1 MAVKKSGAN
10 KGVGTG
16 GSTRRRRRPP
26 ELLAGIDVGS
36 TAMRMKI
43 AEYAPEAPIRVIEE
57 LTYPI
62 STGADSFRH
71 QYILP
76 ETLTS
81 ICCGILDKFMR
92 LLDDYGVQHRRAVGS
107 SAIREATNREILVDR
122 IRHSSGLELEILD
135 AVEESRLAYQALLP
149 WLRQHPNT
157 YSMALNLGGGST
169 EIMILRG
176 EDLQIGGA
184 KHLGTAR
191 LFHAAAQGGSQNRA
205 ELLRAMAA
213 NMVNSTS
220 EAYRDYNITEFFL
233 INRILYR
240 AFRNDHAAERHESD
254 FVLSAEALRERV
266 RDAMAL
272 SPLELGDKFNMGLA
286 EIELLVPAMVILD
299 NFVAAASVE
308 TVTFT
313 DTEMLTGLLLEM
325 GMIIQ
330 GQSPLMAFRR
340 QMVRSAR
347 AVGEQYFYDRTH
359 SRAVTE
365 FALCL
370 FDALRGLLD
379 LDDKDRLLL
388 EVASVLHDIGSYV
401 SERRHERHSAY
412 LIRWSNIVGL
422 NENDRVVASQI
433 AFYHRGELPSSEHP
447 GFTALSREERIRVSK
462 LAGILRMADVLDRG
476 HAQDVRAL
484 RAEVQEDKLV
494 LYLEIS
500 GDLGIIQ
507 DALPRKS
514 DLLSRVTGLPIVLHR
529 EMPRL

>member
-1 MAVKKSGAN
+1 
-10 KGVGTG
+10 
-16 GSTRRRRRPP
+16 
-26 ELLAGIDVGS
+26 
-36 TAMRMKI
+36 
-43 AEYAPEAPIRVIEE
+43 
-57 LTYPI
+57 
-62 STGADSFRH
+62 
-71 QYILP
+71 
-76 ETLTS
+76 
-81 ICCGILDKFMR
+81 
-92 LLDDYGVQHRRAVGS
+92 
-107 SAIREATNREILVDR
+107 
-122 IRHSSGLELEILD
+122 
-135 AVEESRLAYQALLP
+135 
-149 WLRQHPNT
+149 
-157 YSMALNLGGGST
+157 
-169 EIMILRG
+169 
-176 EDLQIGGA
+176 
-184 KHLGTAR
+184 
-191 LFHAAAQGGSQNRA
+191 
-205 ELLRAMAA
+205 
-213 NMVNSTS
+213 
-220 EAYRDYNITEFFL
+220 
-233 INRILYR
+233 
-240 AFRNDHAAERHESD
+240 
-254 FVLSAEALRERV
+254 
-266 RDAMAL
+266 
-272 SPLELGDKFNMGLA
+272 
-286 EIELLVPAMVILD
+286 
-299 NFVAAASVE
+299 
-308 TVTFT
+308 
-313 DTEMLTGLLLEM
+313 
-325 GMIIQ
+325 
-330 GQSPLMAFRR
+330 
-340 QMVRSAR
+340 VRSAR